1 MLNFKNDL
9 LLKVFRKPFVN
20 IVLLTVFTFT
30 SCSRNDTM
38 EYFDTNFKNS
48 KLDLKAK
55 HLEIKQSFEDK
66 NRLVLFGENTNNEM
80 QQIFDKNF
88 IENLKYVNENGLD
101 KLFQSENINVKW
113 IDAVEYIYTNENSG
127 TLYQD
132 LLKMNIIETEEE
144 VQLFFSYYEIYRE
157 CQSLIANVSEEG
169 YMEMGLPPRCGRAVA
184 GTILATAVFA
194 GVTAATG
201 GFGTAAA
208 VGFLVS
214 KSWATYNVI
223 SACSQ

>member
-1 MLNFKNDL
+1 M
-9 LLKVFRKPFVN
+9 LKVFRKPFVN
-20 IVLLTVFTFT
+20 LVLLTVFTFT

-55 HLEIKQSFEDK
+55 HLETK
-66 NRLVLFGENTNNEM
+66 
-80 QQIFDKNF
+80 QIFDKNF

-113 IDAVEYIYTNENSG
+113 IDAVEYIYINENSG

-144 VQLFFSYYEIYRE
+144 AQLFFSYYEIYRE
-157 CQSLIANVSEEG
+157 LIANVSEEG
-169 YMEMGLPPRCGRAVA
+169 YMEMGLPPGCGRAVA

>member
-1 MLNFKNDL
+1 
-9 LLKVFRKPFVN
+9 
-20 IVLLTVFTFT
+20 
-30 SCSRNDTM
+30 M

-55 HLEIKQSFEDK
+55 HLETK
-66 NRLVLFGENTNNEM
+66 
-80 QQIFDKNF
+80 QIFDKNF

-113 IDAVEYIYTNENSG
+113 IDAVEYIYINENSG

-144 VQLFFSYYEIYRE
+144 AQLFFSYYEIYRE
-157 CQSLIANVSEEG
+157 LIANVSEEG
-169 YMEMGLPPRCGRAVA
+169 YMEMGLPPGCGRAVA